1 MFCPNC
7 GNEISDEA
15 RFCAKCGAKMPD
27 TEPVPN
33 YAQVPQEDNP
43 SQEFAAEPGSAN
55 DMPHAD
61 LGPANIRPVH
71 GKNRLPL
78 IIGLAAVFL
87 AAAVIG
93 SAMLIWQSSPGES
106 IKKQLVLGEKY
117 LLEEN
122 YEQAILAFEKA
133 IEIDPKNPEPYLKL
147 AEIYTRQDNYEK
159 AVKILEKAR
168 KAGAEEADEDGK
180 IEKRLEEGK
189 IILKEM
195 KESEDAENESYQNTA
210 ETTGNEILQNTT
222 EITETTQVEQTE
234 PPKTEYAAGKWLQE
248 NGRWRFRTTDGNYLS
263 DAWYW
268 LDANMDRVAEA
279 YAFDKNGYLLTDKY
293 VDASIGNDYGQI
305 YVDADGVARTFYSSY
320 GGTTP
325 VWTIDMPDCPYTIKK
340 AASEPEY
347 YLEYFDCQGY
357 FDYEFEKQNGYND
370 LRMFDVNYGSL
381 DEYGYPESLGCISP
395 FMRYYY
401 TLGYGEYTAKRE
413 EISSLDKGSY
423 YEIPVEVIFD
433 YSEDSL
439 NFFMTATVRFTKDCI
454 IQYGYYDGQSY
465 NMATDTLEYFLS
477 QDQHGSIGNFM
488 SIEQVDNRG
497 YATRIRTYSA
507 D

>member
-15 RFCAKCGAKMPD
+15 RFCVKCGAKMPD

-55 DMPHAD
+55 DMSHKD

-71 GKNRLPL
+71 EKNRLPL

-87 AAAVIG
+87 SAAVIG

-106 IKKQLVLGEKY
+106 IKKQLILGEKF

-147 AEIYTRQDNYEK
+147 AEIYTRQDDYEK

-168 KAGAEEADEDGK
+168 KAGAEEADEGGK

-195 KESEDAENESYQNTA
+195 KESEAAENESSQNTA
-210 ETTGNEILQNTT
+210 ITTKDESSQNIAETTEA
-222 EITETTQVEQTE
+222 TQAAQTE
-234 PPKTEYAAGKWLQE
+234 PLKPEYAAGEWLQE
-248 NGRWRFRTTDGNYLS
+248 NGRWRFRTTDGNYLN
-263 DAWYW
+263 DGWYW
-268 LDANMDRVAEA
+268 LDANMDLVAEA
-279 YAFDKNGYLLTDKY
+279 YAFDKNGYLETDKY
-293 VDASIGNDYGQI
+293 VDASIGDDLI

-320 GGTTP
+320 SGTSP
-325 VWTIDMPDCPYTIKK
+325 VWTIDMPDCAYTIKK
-340 AASEPEY
+340 KAAYDYRGAFEY
-347 YLEYFDCQGY
+347 K
-357 FDYEFEKQNGYND
+357 FETQNGYND
-370 LRMFDVNYGSL
+370 LRMFDANYGTYS
-381 DEYGYPESLGCISP
+381 EYGNANGLWCECPL
-395 FMRYYY
+395 MRYYTY
-401 TLGYGEYTAKRE
+401 SDNSDNQYIMRRE
-413 EISSLDKGSY
+413 AILSLDKGSY
-423 YEIPVEVIFD
+423 YEIPVDVIMD
-433 YSEDSL
+433 YSEGSLL

-454 IQYGYYDGQSY
+454 VQYGHYDGQSY
-465 NMATDTLEYFLS
+465 YNATDTIEHLLS
-477 QDQHGSIGNFM
+477 QNHNEYLGSDMI
-488 SIEQVDNRG
+488 IEQVDNRG
-497 YATRIRTYSA
+497 YATRIRTFFTG
-507 D
+507 

>member
-15 RFCAKCGAKMPD
+15 RFCAKCGAKIPD

-87 AAAVIG
+87 AVAVFG
-93 SAMLIWQSSPGES
+93 GAMLIWQSSPGES

-147 AEIYTRQDNYEK
+147 AEIYTRQDDYEK

-195 KESEDAENESYQNTA
+195 KESEAAENESSQNTA
-210 ETTGNEILQNTT
+210 ITTKDESSQN
-222 EITETTQVEQTE
+222 ITETTEATQAAQTE
-234 PPKTEYAAGKWLQE
+234 PLKPEYAAGEWLQE
-248 NGRWRFRTTDGNYLS
+248 NGRWRFRTTDGNYLN
-263 DAWYW
+263 DGWYW
-268 LDANMDRVAEA
+268 LDANMDLVAEA
-279 YAFDKNGYLLTDKY
+279 YAFDKNGYLETDKY
-293 VDASIGNDYGQI
+293 VDASISNDFGEI

-320 GGTTP
+320 SGTSP
-325 VWTIDMPDCPYTIKK
+325 VWTIDMPDCAYTIKR
-340 AASEPEY
+340 ATDEPWVYRGDFEY
-347 YLEYFDCQGY
+347 K
-357 FDYEFEKQNGYND
+357 FETQNGYND
-370 LRMFDVNYGSL
+370 LRMFDVNYGAL

-395 FMRYYY
+395 FMRYYMDFEY
-401 TLGYGEYTAKRE
+401 EGYTAKRE
-413 EISSLDKGSY
+413 EIPLLDKGSY

-439 NFFMTATVRFTKDCI
+439 NFFITATVRFTKDCI
-454 IQYGYYDGQSY
+454 IYYGYYDGQSY
-465 NMATDTLEYFLS
+465 YEDTLEHFLS
-477 QDQHGSIGNFM
+477 QDDPEWLGNFM
-488 SIEQVDNRG
+488 TIEQVDNRG
-497 YATRIRTYSA
+497 YATRIRTFSA